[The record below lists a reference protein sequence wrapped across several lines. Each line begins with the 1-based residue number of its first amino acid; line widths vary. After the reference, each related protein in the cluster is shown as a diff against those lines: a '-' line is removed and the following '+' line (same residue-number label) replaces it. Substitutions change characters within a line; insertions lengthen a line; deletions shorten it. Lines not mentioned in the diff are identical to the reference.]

1 MKDAWNERYA
11 AAEYI
16 YGTTPNMFLRTQLA
30 ALPTGRLLL
39 PAEGEGR
46 NAVHAAREG
55 WQVDAVDFSE
65 EGRRKALALAAH
77 HGVAD
82 RITYTLA
89 DLAHVEFAENTYDA
103 VALVFAHLPAPV
115 RMRVHAACIRALKPG
130 GTLIIEAFTPRQ
142 LGNTSGG
149 PKSID
154 LLYTA
159 EMLAGDA
166 AGMTVRVLE
175 ERDDVD
181 LDEGA
186 FHRGPASVVRLV
198 AVR

>member
-11 AAEYI
+11 AAEWI
-16 YGTTPNMFLRTQLA
+16 YGESPNEFLRTQLA
-30 ALPTGRLLL
+30 TLPAGRLLL

-55 WQVDAVDFSE
+55 WQVEAVDFSE
-65 EGRRKALALAAH
+65 EGRRKALALADR
-77 HGVAD
+77 HGVAHS
-82 RITYTLA
+82 ITYTLG
-89 DLAHVEFAENTYDA
+89 DLAHVEFAENRYDA
-103 VALVFAHLPAPV
+103 VALIYAHLPEHV
-115 RMRVHAACIRALKPG
+115 RMHVHAACIRALRPG

-149 PKSID
+149 PKSLD

-159 EMLAGDA
+159 DLLARDA
-166 AGMTVRVLE
+166 EGMIIRQLE
-175 ERDDVD
+175 ERDVE

-186 FHRGPASVVRLV
+186 FHRGTASVVRLV
-198 AVR
+198 AMR

>member
-55 WQVDAVDFSE
+55 WQVDTVD
-65 EGRRKALALAAH
+65 A
-77 HGVAD
+77 
-82 RITYTLA
+82 
-89 DLAHVEFAENTYDA
+89 
-103 VALVFAHLPAPV
+103 
-115 RMRVHAACIRALKPG
+115 M
-130 GTLIIEAFTPRQ
+130 
-142 LGNTSGG
+142 
-149 PKSID
+149 
-154 LLYTA
+154 
-159 EMLAGDA
+159 
-166 AGMTVRVLE
+166 GMTVRVLE
-175 ERDDVD
+175 EHDDVD